1 MSISSIFT
9 IYEAQRQTGESRH
22 LINYLIRDRQIPVV
36 NIGVAKV
43 LDDQGMEQ
51 LRRAIADYR
60 SKPEPAATS

>member
-9 IYEAQRQTGESRH
+9 ISEAQRQTGESRH
-22 LINYLIRDRQIPVV
+22 LINYLLRDRQIPVI

-43 LDDQGMEQ
+43 LDEDGLER
-51 LRRAIADYR
+51 LKSAIAEYR